1 MEYLLLFLLFAAPAA
16 SDLSVRLARWKPVE
30 MPFDASALDARQR
43 REVEKL
49 VDAARQME
57 LIYWQQS
64 DPTALE
70 MYRSTKDPLL
80 RRMLMI
86 NGGRWDLIDE
96 NKPFASDKPIP
107 PGRNLYPQGLTR
119 QQIEAYVKEHP
130 AERDAIYSPY
140 TVLRWNGKKLDAIPY
155 HVEYKSYLQAG
166 AKLLEEAAD
175 LSDDKDFSN
184 FLRLRA
190 KALVTDDYYPSD
202 LAWLDLRN
210 PKIDV
215 IFAPY
220 ETYLDDVLGVKTSYG
235 VAILIRNDPESQKLE
250 VYQKYVPDIQ
260 DALPL
265 PPEDRPSKRGHLS
278 PMEVMDT
285 PFRTGDLLH
294 GYQAVADNLPNDP
307 RVHQAKGSK
316 KLFFKNFMDARVN
329 EVILPIAK
337 YFMPESQAS
346 LASGEGYLAGVV
358 LHEIS
363 HGLGPAYSRVN
374 GKNVDLR
381 EAIGPVFSGLEE
393 AKADIAGLYGL
404 AWLVEHGAL
413 PKDRLNECYA
423 SHVAGIFRTVRYGTA
438 EAHGRAEMMEFNY
451 LVEQKA
457 VSRSGRKYSVD
468 FARMPGAV
476 AQLAKELL
484 LMEATGD
491 RAGAEAWFNRYDKMP
506 AELAEALKSAK
517 DVPVDVE
524 PKFWFPVITTTRAT

>member
-1 MEYLLLFLLFAAPAA
+1 MEYLLLFLLFAAPAT
-16 SDLSVRLARWKPVE
+16 SDLAVRLSRWKPVE
-30 MPFDASALDARQR
+30 MPFDASALAARQR

-86 NGGRWDLIDE
+86 NGSRWDLIDE

-190 KALVTDDYYPSD
+190 KALLTDDYYPSD

-235 VAILIRNDPESQKLE
+235 TAILIRNDPESKKLE
-250 VYQKYVPDIQ
+250 LYQKYVPDIQ

-265 PPEDRPSKRGHLS
+265 APEDRPSKRGHLS

-316 KLFFKNFMDARVN
+316 KLFFKNFMDARTKFV
-329 EVILPIAK
+329 VLPLAN
-337 YFMPESQAS
+337 YFMPES
-346 LASGEGYLAGVV
+346 
-358 LHEIS
+358 
-363 HGLGPAYSRVN
+363 
-374 GKNVDLR
+374 
-381 EAIGPVFSGLEE
+381 
-393 AKADIAGLYGL
+393 
-404 AWLVEHGAL
+404 
-413 PKDRLNECYA
+413 
-423 SHVAGIFRTVRYGTA
+423 
-438 EAHGRAEMMEFNY
+438 
-451 LVEQKA
+451 
-457 VSRSGRKYSVD
+457 
-468 FARMPGAV
+468 
-476 AQLAKELL
+476 
-484 LMEATGD
+484 
-491 RAGAEAWFNRYDKMP
+491 
-506 AELAEALKSAK
+506 
-517 DVPVDVE
+517 
-524 PKFWFPVITTTRAT
+524 